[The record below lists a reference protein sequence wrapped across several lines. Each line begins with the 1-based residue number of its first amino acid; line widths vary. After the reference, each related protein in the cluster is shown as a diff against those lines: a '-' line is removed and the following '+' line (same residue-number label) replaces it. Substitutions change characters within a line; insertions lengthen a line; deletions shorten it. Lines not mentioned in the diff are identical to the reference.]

1 MILHFL
7 LQQNKKN
14 IITEYILRV
23 ATFLAFFIAIAI
35 GFLTTLFL
43 PSVFFSTYKNQ
54 TIHHQLESMA
64 INKNN
69 GDDPI
74 QTIKNINTMV
84 RIFSGAY
91 SQETPMSSII
101 KKIISL
107 KNSKIQITAI
117 SLVKNTDLSKTVV
130 VRGVSQ
136 TRDALTSFNNDLR
149 ADSVFTKVDLP
160 LTNLIKDVNTDFTIT
175 LTYKDI
181 LTK

>member
-107 KNSKIQITAI
+107 KNSKIQITA
-117 SLVKNTDLSKTVV
+117 
-130 VRGVSQ
+130 
-136 TRDALTSFNNDLR
+136 
-149 ADSVFTKVDLP
+149 
-160 LTNLIKDVNTDFTIT
+160 
-175 LTYKDI
+175 
-181 LTK
+181 